1 MTGELTGHLRR
12 VGYVVVDQLTPNGR
26 HGRQVIVWLVDVFVH
41 GQGNVAGAG
50 QEDAFSRLARNAHT
64 LVVLFPIATLL
75 LLFELEIAM
84 FDLMFDLAAP
94 NTEEDHKTARHESTV
109 GHLAVRHAL
118 CVLFKG
124 QQIIKWRHM
133 NELKPSC

>member
-64 LVVLFPIATLL
+64 LVVLFPIAIYPLVVPTYTLVN
-75 LLFELEIAM
+75 
-84 FDLMFDLAAP
+84 P
-94 NTEEDHKTARHESTV
+94 
-109 GHLAVRHAL
+109 
-118 CVLFKG
+118 
-124 QQIIKWRHM
+124 
-133 NELKPSC
+133 LKFL